1 MSKKD
6 KGDRVAMLREQA
18 NARKIAKSLGRE
30 MLEEDDSDAAE
41 PDSDEDDFFK
51 KASGERDF
59 GVEDEEKPLVATKN

>member
-41 PDSDEDDFFK
+41 PDSDEDDFF
-51 KASGERDF
+51 
-59 GVEDEEKPLVATKN
+59 

>member
-51 KASGERDF
+51 KSSINKTNRF
-59 GVEDEEKPLVATKN
+59 GNQEIAL